1 MSGMSAHRMASRP
14 DTQSTADRLA
24 AIGQAL
30 SDPLRVDILARMA
43 RQDELACTSLEA
55 TLPVT
60 KSTISYH
67 MKVLYRAGL
76 VDIRKAGR
84 YYFYR
89 SRRDV
94 TDTCLPGVW
103 ESLAALP
110 VEPEPEPGQDG
121 P

>member
-1 MSGMSAHRMASRP
+1 
-14 DTQSTADRLA
+14 
-24 AIGQAL
+24 
-30 SDPLRVDILARMA
+30 
-43 RQDELACTSLEA
+43 
-55 TLPVT
+55 
-60 KSTISYH
+60 

-110 VEPEPEPGQDG
+110 VEPEPQPGQDG